1 MSVKFGKLFDIFATT
16 SKYMSYREIKSTLS
30 NNLTIIQHHQSLII
44 NVTLPSESTMP
55 PLLLTTPL
63 TPIVIIDRHNMSL
76 LDPAFICSI
85 HIPWRLNHRRPSANT
100 CLKTLVLQDVF
111 LRVGI
116 VVKERQS
123 VGVTRATPAGTS
135 GARLHLEIRVVC
147 SLLAARGAG
156 HSRMSFVSW
165 G

>member
-76 LDPAFICSI
+76 LDPAFICSSCAPGP
-85 HIPWRLNHRRPSANT
+85 IPRCHAAMTCRRSAAEDRLWG
-100 CLKTLVLQDVF
+100 
-111 LRVGI
+111 LRVSHI
-116 VVKERQS
+116 RRLENDR
-123 VGVTRATPAGTS
+123 GVAKAK
-135 GARLHLEIRVVC
+135 IR
-147 SLLAARGAG
+147 
-156 HSRMSFVSW
+156 
-165 G
+165 